1 MASCNYAFWCLH
13 FFQGKL
19 DCTHHNPNSFP
30 NAAVAGVSI
39 IVFCVYMPS
48 WLQIGYR
55 KKCQAASLGAKVL
68 LEYSES
74 FDVIANK

>member
-1 MASCNYAFWCLH
+1 MASCYYAVWCLQL
-13 FFQGKL
+13 FQGKL
-19 DCTHHNPNSFP
+19 DCMHHNPNSFP

-39 IVFCVYMPS
+39 IGFCVYEPS

-68 LEYSES
+68 LVYSES
-74 FDVIANK
+74 SDVLANK